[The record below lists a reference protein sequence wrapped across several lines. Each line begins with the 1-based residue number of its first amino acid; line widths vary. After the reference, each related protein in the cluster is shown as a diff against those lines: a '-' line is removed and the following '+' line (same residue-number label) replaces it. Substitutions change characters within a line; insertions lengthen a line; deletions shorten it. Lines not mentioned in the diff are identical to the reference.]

1 MITILDVVRG
11 KLIQINAAEPGYCC
25 LPTGGAAMRTDNS
38 GPTAGPRRW
47 GRAQRRSITDPYKS
61 VKKLHEPVACP
72 QCGAVY
78 RAGHWKW
85 TERPA
90 AAHEELC
97 PACQRINDDFPAG
110 QLALTGQFVTQ
121 HLDDILRIVRHQE
134 GIEKA
139 EHPLNRI
146 MNIEDTMGAIVVTT
160 TEIHLLRRIGE
171 ALKRAFDGELKS
183 NYDEDGYFL
192 RATWH
197 RD

>member
-1 MITILDVVRG
+1 MPGESRIHNASARRPTTATDKTRCTTGLMITILDVVRG
-11 KLIQINAAEPGYCC
+11 N
-25 LPTGGAAMRTDNS
+25 
-38 GPTAGPRRW
+38 
-47 GRAQRRSITDPYKS
+47 
-61 VKKLHEPVACP
+61 
-72 QCGAVY
+72 
-78 RAGHWKW
+78 
-85 TERPA
+85 
-90 AAHEELC
+90 
-97 PACQRINDDFPAG
+97 FPAG

-134 GIEKA
+134 GFEKA

-183 NYDEDGYFL
+183 NYDKDGYFL

-197 RD
+197 RV

>member
-1 MITILDVVRG
+1 MLPSRDTAVYQLEVQQWEQTIRVLLQVH
-11 KLIQINAAEPGYCC
+11 A
-25 LPTGGAAMRTDNS
+25 GGAARNAAAS
-38 GPTAGPRRW
+38 PIHIIA
-47 GRAQRRSITDPYKS
+47 
-61 VKKLHEPVACP
+61 
-72 QCGAVY
+72 Y

-183 NYDEDGYFL
+183 NYDKDGYFL